1 MTVRHVLERYYRI
14 CNGVEGLGTVLR
26 IQQCSGRTVG
36 NISEAITAVQSL
48 EQWRR
53 LSTTVS
59 EIKILMNQTE
69 KRLGVD
75 LLL

>member
-1 MTVRHVLERYYRI
+1 VTEALVLCFGI
-14 CNGVEGLGTVLR
+14 WNGAEGLGTVLR
-26 IQQCSGRTVG
+26 SLKCSGRTVG
-36 NISEAITAVQSL
+36 NISEAITAVPSL

-69 KRLGVD
+69 KRSAVD
-75 LLL
+75 FVL